1 MTTRAREREGDGG
14 EDAKRAKKSEEE
26 TRGGGGGGDDN
37 DGGTADD
44 GDVGRSVKRVAAEDD
59 STKDARVTTT
69 TTTTTTTATATTAT
83 ATTATVLAGASGGTA
98 MVQGVVANWDD
109 AQFKAWLDERGVTR
123 VSSKKR
129 PRWTYGF
136 VTFGRVEDR
145 IHAME
150 TLSKVEIKGRLVR
163 VKQANPRGKSTAS
176 AANLDADGLI
186 AAANAS
192 ALRDIRDVITPLWQV
207 PYGEQLARKKG
218 IVAESLRN
226 VTKAI
231 RNAMSKARKRGMH
244 VEVDW
249 LRPALANDKLC
260 CDIDGI
266 VRSPVLDGYRNK
278 SEFTIGPGAN
288 GEPTCGFNVGL
299 FREGVTAVS
308 APEGCRNISD
318 TAKYL
323 GNAIE
328 VYLRAR
334 AAEGRGLPV
343 YDKRTASGFWRLF
356 TCREGGMAPNSE
368 HGWKHW
374 LRPGTGPPK
383 PAVDANGKPVVEET
397 PEPFEYPNEEDSL
410 PAPTTKDANSEV
422 MVVLQVCKRDFT
434 EEQITE
440 ERRGVHAAIKEAAA
454 KASPPINLKVC
465 LLQYHDGRSNAAPDD
480 AEIVNLETSQPSEK
494 ATDVIHEQMC
504 GLQFSLSATAFFQV
518 NTIAAEALYRL
529 AGEWASP
536 NGKSLLLDVCCGTG
550 TIGLT
555 LARNVGKVVGVD
567 IVEESI
573 KDAFVNAKLNGVDNT
588 DWRAGKAEQVL
599 PEVLNEYKSLIKP
612 APNVPT
618 PKLAKKPRYNPDL
631 SGDEAEEAMIPEIQT
646 KECETLNVNAPDSYM
661 YDDVVAIV
669 DPPRAG
675 LHKNVLSAL
684 RRESRLKR
692 LVYVSCNSKTMAEN
706 TIDLCMPQGEDGN
719 GGGAPFKPVKALA
732 LDLFPHTEH
741 VEAILLLE
749 R

>member
-1 MTTRAREREGDGG
+1 MTTREREHEDDEG
-14 EDAKRAKKSEEE
+14 EDVKRARTSEEAQN
-26 TRGGGGGGDDN
+26 GGGD
-37 DGGTADD
+37 GADAAD
-44 GDVGRSVKRVAAEDD
+44 DVGRSVERVAAEAEVA
-59 STKDARVTTT
+59 STKDARVTTPMPT
-69 TTTTTTTATATTAT
+69 PVP

-98 MVQGVVANWDD
+98 MVQGVVATWDD
-109 AQFKAWLDERGVTR
+109 AQFKAWLDARGVSR

-176 AANLDADGLI
+176 DANLDADGLI

-192 ALRDIRDVITPLWQV
+192 ALRDIRDVITPLWKV
-207 PYGEQLARKKG
+207 PYGEQLARKKD
-218 IVAESLRN
+218 IVAESLRS
-226 VTKAI
+226 VTRAI
-231 RNAMSKARKRGMH
+231 RNGMSKARKRGMH

-260 CDIDGI
+260 CDIEGI

-308 APEGCRNISD
+308 APKGCRNISD

-334 AAEGRGLPV
+334 AAEGKGLPV

-383 PAVDANGKPVVEET
+383 PAVDADGKPIVEEN

-410 PAPTTKDANSEV
+410 PAPSTKDANSEV

-434 EEQITE
+434 DEQIAE
-440 ERRGVHAAIKEAAA
+440 ERRGMHAAIKEAAA

-480 AEIVNLETSQPSEK
+480 AEIVNLETSAPSEK

-599 PEVLNEYKSLIKP
+599 PKVLNEYKSLIKP
-612 APNVPT
+612 APNAPT
-618 PKLAKKPRYNPDL
+618 PKRANKPRYDPDL
-631 SGDEAEEAMIPEIQT
+631 SGDEAEEAIIPEVAPTQ
-646 KECETLNVNAPDSYM
+646 ECETSNENIQDSYL

-675 LHKNVLSAL
+675 LHKHVLSAL

-706 TIDLCMPQGEDGN
+706 TIELCMPQGADGN